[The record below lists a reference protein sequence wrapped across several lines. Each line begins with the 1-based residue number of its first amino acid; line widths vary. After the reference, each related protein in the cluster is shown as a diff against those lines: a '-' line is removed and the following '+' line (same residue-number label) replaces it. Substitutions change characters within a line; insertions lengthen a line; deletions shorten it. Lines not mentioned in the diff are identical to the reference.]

1 MRVSRNQGSTRV
13 LNDCVVTLA
22 IYRNGAGCRDYRSS
36 GFCACSHYIYIYIQG
51 NAGRSRFCWFPLN
64 VKTGTQLGPSL
75 CRKGGRFAVQ
85 FISFG
90 LNLFFG
96 FPGLY
101 IFMRGCIEVA

>member
-22 IYRNGAGCRDYRSS
+22 IYIGMGRVAGIR
-36 GFCACSHYIYIYIQG
+36 GPQVFALVHIIYIYIQG